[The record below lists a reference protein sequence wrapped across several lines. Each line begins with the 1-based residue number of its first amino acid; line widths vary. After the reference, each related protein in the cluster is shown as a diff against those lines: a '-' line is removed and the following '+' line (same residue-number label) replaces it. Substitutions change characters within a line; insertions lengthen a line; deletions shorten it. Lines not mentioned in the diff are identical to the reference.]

1 MSASDPDRAVAA
13 EHNGAPDDTPGERE
27 ALLEQIEETRE
38 ELGATVE
45 ALAQKADI
53 KAQVHE
59 KVEER
64 KEHLHQLQDEATGK
78 LRTTLDGPLVPAA
91 IAAGAFVLLLLSW
104 RRSRK
109 ASRLEI
115 RL

>member
-1 MSASDPDRAVAA
+1 MSASEQDQVLPGQ
-13 EHNGAPDDTPGERE
+13 ENGAPPHVTSERE

-45 ALAQKADI
+45 ALAHKADI

-64 KEHLHQLQDEATGK
+64 KEHLHQIQAEATGK
-78 LRTTLDGPLVPAA
+78 LRQRLDGPLVPAA
-91 IAAGAFVLLLLSW
+91 IAVVAALALVLSL
-104 RRSRK
+104 RRGR
-109 ASRLEI
+109 
-115 RL
+115 

>member
-1 MSASDPDRAVAA
+1 MSASEPDPVPSTQDDV
-13 EHNGAPDDTPGERE
+13 APDDTPSERE

-45 ALAQKADI
+45 ALAHKADI

-64 KEHLHQLQDEATGK
+64 KEQLQQVQAEATGK
-78 LRTTLDGPLVPAA
+78 LRQTLDGPLVPAA
-91 IAAGAFVLLLLSW
+91 IAAVGALLLALSL
-104 RRSRK
+104 RRGR
-109 ASRLEI
+109 RG
-115 RL
+115 

>member
-1 MSASDPDRAVAA
+1 MSASEPNPVPPAQDADAG
-13 EHNGAPDDTPGERE
+13 EPDDIASERE

-45 ALAQKADI
+45 ALAHKADI

-64 KEHLHQLQDEATGK
+64 KEQLHQVQAEATGK
-78 LRTTLDGPLVPAA
+78 LRQTLDSPLVPAA
-91 IAAGAFVLLLLSW
+91 IAAAATLLLVLSL
-104 RRSRK
+104 RRSRR
-109 ASRLEI
+109 A
-115 RL
+115 

>member
-1 MSASDPDRAVAA
+1 MSASEQDHALAA
-13 EHNGAPDDTPGERE
+13 EQDGPPGDTTSERE

-45 ALAQKADI
+45 ALAHKADI

-64 KEHLHQLQDEATGK
+64 KEHLHQMQAEATGK
-78 LRTTLDGPLVPAA
+78 LRQTLDGPLVPAA
-91 IAAGAFVLLLLSW
+91 IAAGAFVLLLISR
-104 RRSRK
+104 RRSRR
-109 ASRLEI
+109 ATPLEI
-115 RL
+115 RR

>member
-1 MSASDPDRAVAA
+1 MSASEQDRVLPGQENGVAQDIA
-13 EHNGAPDDTPGERE
+13 SERE

-45 ALAQKADI
+45 ALAHKADI

-78 LRTTLDGPLVPAA
+78 LRTTLDGPAVPAA
-91 IAAGAFVLLLLSW
+91 IAVAATVLLLISRW
-104 RRSRK
+104 RHRR
-109 ASRLEI
+109 
-115 RL
+115 

>member
-1 MSASDPDRAVAA
+1 MSASEEQDRVLPGQ
-13 EHNGAPDDTPGERE
+13 ENGAPDHIPSERE

-45 ALAQKADI
+45 ALAHKADI

-64 KEHLHQLQDEATGK
+64 KEHLHQIQAEATGK
-78 LRTTLDGPLVPAA
+78 LRTTLDRPAVPAA
-91 IAAGAFVLLLLSW
+91 IAAAATVLLLISTL
-104 RRSRK
+104 RRR
-109 ASRLEI
+109 R
-115 RL
+115 R